1 MCSGRAARRT
11 EAFEH
16 HEKFHQE
23 MIRHVVEMLD
33 EEEKLVLEKSL
44 EGLNR
49 FFRERQQN
57 V

>member
-1 MCSGRAARRT
+1 
-11 EAFEH
+11 
-16 HEKFHQE
+16 

>member
-1 MCSGRAARRT
+1 M
-11 EAFEH
+11 
-16 HEKFHQE
+16 
-23 MIRHVVEMLD
+23 VEMLD